1 MKSFF
6 LLIFGLVLPL
16 GLSAVNISSVYFSSC
31 NRENGVIIHVDEN
44 RVQMLGL
51 DGAILDIP
59 RYEII
64 YMSYYPLGEALK
76 VPEMKEPTESKLYTI
91 KTLHNGEVV
100 DLVSGWLI
108 DHSDDRF
115 SFLSLTGV
123 EQVVDAED
131 IWDLEE
137 GHPCRGEC
145 PAQENKPAE
154 SEASHLQLSRNQY
167 DLVHAYPFQDCNH
180 ESDNLQTE
188 GKALPKLFPQYLLSD
203 RLLIKTELDRLQEG
217 YDRLSQFEENKKFYP
232 VPTFYSNDT
241 ELGFWVNAGSR
252 YGSSKNRN
260 NSFIPFIR
268 SELNEGPFGFQRVFL
283 TGVAPMKNGIHEEPQ
298 FQATYSMKS
307 SYVHFDIIIDA
318 SRFNIGQ
325 EKYKWASDEMETQ
338 DDRENEIF
346 SVSGGFDYGSWA
358 LDMTIMQNIYYAIR
372 HGDLFH
378 RDDIEK
384 AGRYGIFYRD
394 RYTLVQFY
402 MGGGSDMKPELI
414 PLKDSASA
422 WEQAYIEEYNNYL
435 KSIPDFYTKLGWYRL
450 NVDLLQFTSLLP
462 KYSFIWRDLKFR
474 RENDELNQSGGFS
487 YSSQSMTHVIYLD
500 YSLDE
505 DLKLKGYL
513 SVESV
518 RREYE
523 SESDEGSHS
532 KNYPKAGLS
541 AAFLF

>member
-6 LLIFGLVLPL
+6 LLVFGLVLPL

-145 PAQENKPAE
+145 PARENKPAE
-154 SEASHLQLSRNQY
+154 LEASHLQLSRNQY

-180 ESDNLQTE
+180 ESEHRQTE
-188 GKALPKLFPQYLLSD
+188 GNSLPKLFPQYLLSD
-203 RLLIKTELDRLQEG
+203 RLLIKNELDRLQEG
-217 YDRLSQFEENKKFYP
+217 YNRLRQFEENKKFYP
-232 VPTFYSNDT
+232 VPKLYGNGT
-241 ELGFWVNAGSR
+241 ELGFWVNVGSR
-252 YGSSKNRN
+252 YGASKNRN
-260 NSFIPFIR
+260 NSFIPFIH
-268 SELNEGPFGFQRVFL
+268 SELSEGPFQFQRVFL
-283 TGVAPMKNGIHEEPQ
+283 TGVAPIKNGIHEEPQ

-307 SYVHFDIIIDA
+307 SYVHFDIMLDV

-325 EKYKWASDEMETQ
+325 EKYKWVSDEMEEQ
-338 DDRENEIF
+338 DDRVNEIF
-346 SVSGGFDYGSWA
+346 SASGGFDYGAWSV
-358 LDMTIMQNIYYAIR
+358 DMSILQNVYYAIR
-372 HGDLFH
+372 NGALFH
-378 RDDIEK
+378 RDDVLTSRFG
-384 AGRYGIFYRD
+384 ALYLDRD
-394 RYTLVQFY
+394 LKIGVYY
-402 MGGGSDMKPELI
+402 GGGSDKKPDLL
-414 PLKDSASA
+414 PLKDGASKA
-422 WEQAYIEEYNNYL
+422 EQAYIDTYNDEL
-435 KSIPDFYTKLGWYRL
+435 KSIPDFQAKLSWFRL
-450 NVDLLQFTSLLP
+450 NLDLLQYKKLFPRYSL
-462 KYSFIWRDLKFR
+462 IWRKLKFQ
-474 RENDELNQSGGFS
+474 RENEQLHLSGGFS
-487 YSSQSMTHVIYLD
+487 YSSTSQTHTLYLD
-500 YSLDE
+500 YPFLM
-505 DLKLKGYL
+505 DLRWSGYISYE
-513 SVESV
+513 SVE
-518 RREYE
+518 RNHETNGDQE
-523 SESDEGSHS
+523 DQD
-532 KNYPKAGLS
+532 KTYPKAGIS
-541 AAFLF
+541 MAFLF